1 MFFTIPRRLTNL
13 SLLISI
19 YTQNSFLIYLPKCTN
34 FSQNAMKRFFYCC
47 YVILIITYLLKLA
60 YLQNFIRPAED
71 DQQNVL

>member
-13 SLLISI
+13 SLRVSI
-19 YTQNSFLIYLPKCTN
+19 YRYSFFLYIYMYKY
-34 FSQNAMKRFFYCC
+34 AMKRFFYCC